1 MIAESK
7 EITVKAADGGSF
19 SAYMALPKTTPA
31 PAIIV
36 ITSIFGTDQEMRDLV
51 DRYAE
56 AGFIGI
62 VPDIFWRIEPGPLSH
77 TDEQQRQRAYAR
89 MKAFDV
95 DKGVS
100 DIKSIAEM
108 LTSMKEY
115 NGKFAVAGFCF
126 GGRYAFLSATRLG
139 ASAAVAFHGTAI
151 GQELGEARKATCPMS
166 LHFGDNDAAVP
177 MEEVEA
183 IKAALK
189 HNPQAEIFVYP
200 GAQHGYTSPSRPA
213 YDAEATRLSFERAM
227 RVLETLK

>member
-89 MKAFDV
+89 MKA
-95 DKGVS
+95 
-100 DIKSIAEM
+100 
-108 LTSMKEY
+108 
-115 NGKFAVAGFCF
+115 FAVAGFCF

>member
-151 GQELGEARKATCPMS
+151 GQD
-166 LHFGDNDAAVP
+166 FGDNDAAVP

>member
-139 ASAAVAFHGTAI
+139 ATAAVAFHGTAI
-151 GQELGEARKATCPMS
+151 GQELGEASKATCPMS
-166 LHFGDNDAAVP
+166 LHLATTTRRSRWKKSRRSRRRSSTTLRRRSSSIPGHST
-177 MEEVEA
+177 A
-183 IKAALK
+183 IRA
-189 HNPQAEIFVYP
+189 QADRP
-200 GAQHGYTSPSRPA
+200 TMRRRHGSRSSA
-213 YDAEATRLSFERAM
+213 RCGSWKR
-227 RVLETLK
+227 